1 MPLTPKYTWEQDE
14 GSVSLTI
21 ALSSAAATRNARVEC
36 TDAMIKVTCPPYF
49 LQVSFNRT
57 CANSTAAA
65 TQAHDRPCRPI
76 YMYACAAGEATD
88 C

>member
-36 TDAMIKVTCPPYF
+36 TDAMVKITCPPYF
-49 LQVSFNRT
+49 LQVL
-57 CANSTAAA
+57 CP
-65 TQAHDRPCRPI
+65 PCLLCCRGQGQSVH
-76 YMYACAAGEATD
+76 AEVDSESCTGFVASQL
-88 C
+88 